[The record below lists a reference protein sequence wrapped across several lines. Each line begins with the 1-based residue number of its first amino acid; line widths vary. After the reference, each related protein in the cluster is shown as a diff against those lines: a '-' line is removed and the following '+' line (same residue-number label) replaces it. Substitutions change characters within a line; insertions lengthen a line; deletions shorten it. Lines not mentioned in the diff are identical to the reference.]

1 MSFSWDTV
9 DDANQFSRAYLDF
22 VDEKSQGQWE
32 LLETGENLRFWAGE
46 NIGLYLSHTVDG
58 TLIVIG
64 PDVPTVR
71 TAVEEVAGTV
81 AQE

>member
-1 MSFSWDTV
+1 M
-9 DDANQFSRAYLDF
+9 
-22 VDEKSQGQWE
+22 
-32 LLETGENLRFWAGE
+32 LETGENLRFWAGE